1 MTQIIRLFFCIP
13 LSFLFG
19 TVGYAQQQDSVTI
32 SGRVT
37 DFNGQPIDS
46 CSVCWYTPRF
56 NPVSEGIT
64 NKDGYTLPGYL
75 KENIKV
81 YMLSTILLCT
91 HSPQTWT
98 PRSGT
103 PFRVLGM
110 GFYCRSRHYVKH
122 TISSYGSLW
131 NTCFPHPRR
140 YACLSDICPPHE
152 SDTLLRMDEDL
163 RTGFYCAQ

>member
-64 NKDGYTLPGYL
+64 NKDGYYTARVPKGKYQS
-75 KENIKV
+75 V
-81 YMLSTILLCT
+81 YAILLMHT
-91 HSPQTWT
+91 QPSNMDSPK
-98 PRSGT
+98 R
-103 PFRVLGM
+103 
-110 GFYCRSRHYVKH
+110 
-122 TISSYGSLW
+122 
-131 NTCFPHPRR
+131 NTV
-140 YACLSDICPPHE
+140 
-152 SDTLLRMDEDL
+152 
-163 RTGFYCAQ
+163 